1 METKTISVKRKK
13 RFPRMSEKTMTVLFS
28 GAVIAGTVALSLP
41 TAGAADENI
50 GQIIG
55 AITILV
61 KWIGILLGVVYGIFG
76 FLHYA
81 AANAEGDGP
90 GKNKAQNQIAAAL
103 MLVAIGVIVGMV
115 SWNNLVSNIG

>member
-13 RFPRMSEKTMTVLFS
+13 RFPRMSEKTMTVVFS

-41 TAGAADENI
+41 TAGAVDQNI
-50 GQIIG
+50 GEIIN

-103 MLVAIGVIVGMV
+103 MLVAIGVIVSMV
-115 SWNNLVSNIG
+115 KWNNLVSNIG